1 MKFSAFE
8 ITRYLVWVT
17 IAILVVLGVGSL
29 LRIGDNPERRGLYIF
44 YSIALFGDALLF
56 GVCAWQLPKRT
67 KFLFFFSVFVLA
79 GNIVP
84 TIFDQF
90 GLADFLFVM
99 LNIATLVSLIM
110 SRKEFL
116 TA

>member
-8 ITRYLVWVT
+8 ITRYLFWGTV
-17 IAILVVLGVGSL
+17 AILVVLGVGSL
-29 LRIGDNPERRGLYIF
+29 LRIGDNPERSGLYIF
-44 YSIALFGDALLF
+44 YSIAFCGDALLLGF
-56 GVCAWQLPKRT
+56 CAWKLPKRT
-67 KFLFFFSVFVLA
+67 KFFFFLSVLVLA
-79 GNIVP
+79 ANIIP

-90 GLADFLFVM
+90 GTADLLFVL
-99 LNIATLVSLIM
+99 LNFVTLTFLII